1 MWYSRENRKFIRTI
15 LNLNMAGTTKMI
27 CGIRSGFRSKKV
39 KSEFFAV
46 VSILGFSFE
55 VEFQHPARSFID
67 IYLPTN
73 ELGTTLQPTALVH
86 EAYMRL
92 VGSNSDTWE
101 NRAHF
106 YGAAAEAMRSLKLEV
121 LATRCAAKAKSVAA
135 STSPTRWVTI

>member
-1 MWYSRENRKFIRTI
+1 MLVLSKTKMWYSRENRKFIRTI

-73 ELGTTLQPTALVH
+73 ELGITHNRLLWFTKPTCDWSVPIQILGKTEHTFMAL
-86 EAYMRL
+86 RQRQCDL
-92 VGSNSDTWE
+92 
-101 NRAHF
+101 
-106 YGAAAEAMRSLKLEV
+106 
-121 LATRCAAKAKSVAA
+121 
-135 STSPTRWVTI
+135 